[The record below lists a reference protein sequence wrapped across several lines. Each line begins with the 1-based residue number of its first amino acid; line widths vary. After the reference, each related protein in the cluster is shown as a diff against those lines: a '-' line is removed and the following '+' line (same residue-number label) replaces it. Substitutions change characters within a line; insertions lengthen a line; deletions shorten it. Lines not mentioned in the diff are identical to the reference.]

1 MRYFIMAKKIT
12 RKEVLTSIIAE
23 FKADGVAK
31 MTEDR
36 VEVLEKL
43 LASIEK
49 KSSKVSA
56 KSTENEGIKD
66 LIETSLGVIGE
77 PVTVSALNKSEGLT
91 DFSNQKLSNLLRQM
105 IEEGR
110 VVKSTKGRQ
119 SLFSLADDS
128 EVAEED

>member
-1 MRYFIMAKKIT
+1 MAKKIT
-12 RKEVLTSIIAE
+12 RREVLTGIIAE
-23 FKADGVAK
+23 FKNDGVAK

-66 LIETSLGVIGE
+66 LIETSLGVIRE
-77 PVTVSALNKSEGLT
+77 PVTVSVLNKSEGLT

>member
-1 MRYFIMAKKIT
+1 MAKKIT
-12 RKEVLTSIIAE
+12 RKEVLTGIITE

-36 VEVLEKL
+36 IEVLEKL

-77 PVTVSALNKSEGLT
+77 PVTVSVLNKSEGLT

-110 VVKSTKGRQ
+110 VVKSSKGRQ

-128 EVAEED
+128 EIADED

>member
-1 MRYFIMAKKIT
+1 MAKKIT
-12 RKEVLTSIIAE
+12 RREVLTGIIAE
-23 FKADGVAK
+23 FKTDGVAK

-77 PVTVSALNKSEGLT
+77 PVTVSVLNKSEGLT

-128 EVAEED
+128 EVADED

>member
-77 PVTVSALNKSEGLT
+77 PVTVSVLNKSEGLI

-128 EVAEED
+128 EVADED

>member
-1 MRYFIMAKKIT
+1 MAKKIT

-77 PVTVSALNKSEGLT
+77 PVTVSVLNKSEGLT

-110 VVKSTKGRQ
+110 VVKSSKGRQ

-128 EVAEED
+128 EIADED

>member
-1 MRYFIMAKKIT
+1 MAKKIT
-12 RKEVLTSIIAE
+12 RKEVLTGIIAE
-23 FKADGVAK
+23 FKATGVAK

-36 VEVLEKL
+36 VEILEKL

-77 PVTVSALNKSEGLT
+77 PVTVSVLNKSEGLT

-128 EVAEED
+128 EVADED

>member
-1 MRYFIMAKKIT
+1 MAKKIT
-12 RKEVLTSIIAE
+12 RREVLTGIIAE
-23 FKADGVAK
+23 FKNDGVAK

-77 PVTVSALNKSEGLT
+77 PVTVSVLNKSEGLT

-110 VVKSTKGRQ
+110 VAKSTKGRQ

>member
-1 MRYFIMAKKIT
+1 MAKKIT

-66 LIETSLGVIGE
+66 LIETSLGVFGE
-77 PVTVSALNKSEGLT
+77 PVTVSVLNKSEGLT

-110 VVKSTKGRQ
+110 VVKSSKGRQ
-119 SLFSLADDS
+119 SLFSLADDD
-128 EVAEED
+128 EVADED

>member
-1 MRYFIMAKKIT
+1 MTKKIT
-12 RKEVLTSIIAE
+12 RKEVLTGIIAE
-23 FKADGVAK
+23 FKADGIAK

-43 LASIEK
+43 LTSIEK

-56 KSTENEGIKD
+56 KSTENEDIKD

-77 PVTVSALNKSEGLT
+77 PVTVSALNKSVGLT

-105 IEEGR
+105 IEEDR

-119 SLFSLADDS
+119 SLFYLADYS

>member
-1 MRYFIMAKKIT
+1 MAKKIT

-77 PVTVSALNKSEGLT
+77 PVTVSVLNKSEGLT

-128 EVAEED
+128 EDEDED

>member
-1 MRYFIMAKKIT
+1 MAKKIT

-77 PVTVSALNKSEGLT
+77 PVTVSVLNKSEGLI

-128 EVAEED
+128 EVADED